1 MRQSV
6 LERTGDYIAESAERA
21 SRATSAVVDA
31 VDDGVGMVKRATKH
45 GRHAAEDIL
54 DDATRRIQ
62 RHPVKATVATFAVAL
77 GVGVVIG
84 SLLRRR

>member
-31 VDDGVGMVKRATKH
+31 VDDGVGMAKRAVKH
-45 GRHAAEDIL
+45 GRDAAEDIL
-54 DDATRRIQ
+54 DGAARRIQ
-62 RHPVKATVATFAVAL
+62 RHPVKTAVATFAVAL
-77 GVGVVIG
+77 GAGVLIG